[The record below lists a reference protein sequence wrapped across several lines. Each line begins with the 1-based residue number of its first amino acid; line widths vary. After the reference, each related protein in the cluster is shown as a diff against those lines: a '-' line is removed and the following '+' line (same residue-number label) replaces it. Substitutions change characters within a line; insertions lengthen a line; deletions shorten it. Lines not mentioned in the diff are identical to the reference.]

1 MSQSIWWFNFGSHQR
16 QLRNLK
22 GLQATGWKQNGA
34 DCPDKETQHVC
45 GNGLLPCRTLLRPE
59 TLPTYLFMLKALLGR
74 RKVLL
79 FGNQGISNLSNT
91 QYLEKDYFPRHEFSH
106 HGTLFLL
113 RPQYFLGYV
122 FMSHLP
128 WFSSSSLIQQ
138 QILHKEATWWVL
150 LNLFTGIFFQH
161 SSWQEVET
169 FTFYLFLFSFAWFS
183 RSSLATRSLLLL
195 NLQKPNADY
204 IFLLNFGLR
213 SFK

>member
-1 MSQSIWWFNFGSHQR
+1 MEPTVPTKKHSMFV
-16 QLRNLK
+16 
-22 GLQATGWKQNGA
+22 
-34 DCPDKETQHVC
+34 ETACSLVE
-45 GNGLLPCRTLLRPE
+45 PVLRPE

-128 WFSSSSLIQQ
+128 
-138 QILHKEATWWVL
+138 
-150 LNLFTGIFFQH
+150 
-161 SSWQEVET
+161 
-169 FTFYLFLFSFAWFS
+169 
-183 RSSLATRSLLLL
+183 
-195 NLQKPNADY
+195 
-204 IFLLNFGLR
+204 
-213 SFK
+213 